1 MSFSTTSAFGTGLAG
16 YVRGRHDTIADALA
30 ALQNI
35 RRPIITPRRRGL
47 KAQGDGFSPVD
58 ETSRRA
64 NLIAD
69 MDGELVA
76 HLWLC

>member
-1 MSFSTTSAFGTGLAG
+1 MSFSAASAFGTGLSG
-16 YVRGRHDTIADALA
+16 YVRWRRDTIADALA

-64 NLIAD
+64 NLLAD
-69 MDGELVA
+69 MDGELIG
-76 HLWLC
+76 HLWLS